1 MIGVRLMKR
10 IRLNNI
16 FNYVTCF
23 LLIPFAVML
32 VILLTYSI
40 YQDISHQKQAYH
52 TAAEDIADS
61 VEASAAGIL
70 KKLRNATYSKDFI
83 YFCNSSDLDTVE
95 RCARP
100 LLDESSAGL
109 FAYPEVIAVSLYNA
123 KCEYSLHSSRSFET
137 MTISKES
144 EEASKAL
151 TEQAGFLCTTK
162 EIDGDAFF
170 FYSIADRYGV
180 ITAMVDP
187 GKNSIFK
194 NYNSIYKDATSFSF
208 TTRKVSAEKDVFSTE
223 LPSVNLFL
231 SYSCKIPY
239 EFSPIQIVLLIIILF
254 LLFLIPISLWILTR
268 SVSRPL
274 HLISEKMQTITAGN
288 FDDRIPPI
296 ETIDDIRV
304 YANGINLMLDAIQH
318 YKEDDFNSRM
328 DTVQAQ
334 LQYLQLQI
342 RPHFYLNCMKN
353 LNSLIALGE
362 YQKAQTMVLNLS
374 HYISHTFSDS
384 RQFIS
389 VREELESIQNYVD
402 LYNNLSYD
410 IKLGFR
416 IDGQCAGMNCLP
428 MMLLT
433 FVENSIKHTKT
444 NARLSVFVSVES
456 FQDTDGNLFLKFTL
470 QDSGGGFPDTV
481 LEEQNAIDPSKLI
494 YRQNH
499 IGINNIRFR
508 LFLVFGSKASL
519 FMRNE
524 GNGALVE
531 IITPCE
537 QNKGRQFYEYADR
550 G

>member
-1 MIGVRLMKR
+1 MKR